1 MKLFQLLKNMAT
13 TFYKLKEGD
22 KFYRIDFV
30 YDENEQ
36 LIDYIKHDFEM
47 ARDASIENYKVR
59 FICYDRTFNKNT
71 MFTYDVQYNDSSKYL
86 YLDDDNNVIKLFI
99 TTSKKRCD
107 AECKKLDNELG
118 KTETN
123 GKEGQDC

>member
-1 MKLFQLLKNMAT
+1 MAT

-22 KFYRIDFV
+22 KFYRIDCI

-36 LIDYIKHDFEM
+36 LVDYINHDYEM

-71 MFTYDVQYNDSSKYL
+71 MFTYDVRYTDDSRYF
-86 YLDDDNNVIKLFI
+86 YDDNNVVKTFL
-99 TTSKKRCD
+99 TTSKRRYD
-107 AECKKLDNELG
+107 IECKKLDNELG
-118 KTETN
+118 KTETDD
-123 GKEGQDC
+123 KETGQDS